1 MRKNTKGICDQ
12 VKSQRRIR
20 AAYEDKNNKGR
31 IDYKR
36 RQYPLELYQ
45 DRIKKCDLATYG
57 QRIRD
62 LRKEKGVSQKTF
74 AEQIGTTTAT
84 LSKIESGKIH
94 TVNIDLMYN
103 ICGIYNTNPSYLIGE
118 TGHPLLSEGVHPITK
133 KPCKRMEALNSFSYV
148 AGELCQELQ
157 LPEDEY
163 LEEMD
168 KQYQEQPEL
177 CVLML
182 TILLRDDKALKKQAT
197 DVLRGLVQSA
207 EYRWSQGG

>member
-118 TGHPLLSEGVHPITK
+118 TKSSPMFLDYHPETGKRRV
-133 KPCKRMEALNSFSYV
+133 RMESLDVFSL
-148 AGELCQELQ
+148 AACDLCQELQ
-157 LPEDEY
+157 IPEVEY

-168 KQYQEQPEL
+168 KQCQERPEL
-177 CVLML
+177 CRLML
-182 TILLRDDKALKKQAT
+182 TILRSNDSALKEQVT
-197 DVLRGLVQSA
+197 NVLRSFVQSA